1 MKSSDIISLSNYSW
15 NSNLSEHVTSIAKKC
30 NPNVIVTQ
38 GGPNFPHEEKI
49 QGGFLAERPYTDIYT
64 ILEGEKSCTN
74 VVKSFGCREIRTKFL
89 QTVLTAVYLLILK
102 QKFKKY

>member
-1 MKSSDIISLSNYSW
+1 MQKIS
-15 NSNLSEHVTSIAKKC
+15 

-38 GGPNFPHEEKI
+38 GGPNFPHEEKF

-74 VVKSFGCREIRTKFL
+74 VVKR
-89 QTVLTAVYLLILK
+89 VLDSRGNKDQIFAN
-102 QKFKKY
+102 